1 MGFLARWNLLTFR
14 LNALRVLRPQT
25 LVLSGILGM
34 LTALLLGIV
43 WAGRLCGGRW
53 FEWCLSGPGR

>member
-34 LTALLLGIV
+34 LTALLLGIGLGWSALRRQV
-43 WAGRLCGGRW
+43 V
-53 FEWCLSGPGR
+53 